1 MSQSW
6 VFDRINNRL
15 VSYDWNCGGRDA
27 QVVRRD
33 SAADIVGGHSV
44 STHAKALQVFIR
56 NIWKI
61 FVFSF
66 VGGIS
71 GKGSSLGVVGP
82 IQLPTDLFFQE
93 EAIALE

>member
-6 VFDRINNRL
+6 VFARINNHL
-15 VSYDWNCGGRDA
+15 VSYDWNCGGRGA

-44 STHAKALQVFIR
+44 SPHAKALQVFNR
-56 NIWKI
+56 NIWKT
-61 FVFSF
+61 FFSF

-82 IQLPTDLFFQE
+82 IQLPTDLFFLG